1 MEKNLFIYI
10 DWLPVVHVA
19 SRFSEKMSQKEV
31 VSKKKKKRKK
41 ERENDARN
49 SGTRMEWYLR
59 FRSRHFLIQKFHVL
73 SIST

>member
-31 VSKKKKKRKK
+31 VSEKKKKKKKRKK
-41 ERENDARN
+41 EWRKKQWHPD
-49 SGTRMEWYLR
+49 G
-59 FRSRHFLIQKFHVL
+59 V
-73 SIST
+73 IS